1 MKRKEIYP
9 KNHLNIIVI
18 FKILIVSISLLFA
31 SKIALADQND
41 PRLNNLFKKLNETE
55 NQDEIRD
62 LISDIW
68 NIWYEVDDPKVI
80 EYFEKGIQAM
90 NLRNYPLAI
99 RFFNNLIEEDPNF
112 AEGWNKRATV
122 HFMMGNFDQ
131 SMQDIIKTL
140 ELEPRHFGALDGM
153 GLIFIHQG
161 QFQQAIDVYDKMLEI
176 FPFPKSITT
185 KIAIIIIPVQPIFP
199 IINIYIQI
207 SILNKYLYSSF
218 SGAFFIALS
227 ISS

>member
-9 KNHLNIIVI
+9 KNHLNMRVI
-18 FKILIVSISLLFA
+18 FKILILSISLLFA

-161 QFQQAIDVYDKMLEI
+161 QFKQAIDVYDKMLEI
-176 FPFPKSITT
+176 FPFSVKTMD
-185 KIAIIIIPVQPIFP
+185 KKER
-199 IINIYIQI
+199 IQSFI
-207 SILNKYLYSSF
+207 SQST
-218 SGAFFIALS
+218 
-227 ISS
+227 

>member
-18 FKILIVSISLLFA
+18 FKILIISISLLFA

-176 FPFPKSITT
+176 FPFSVKTMD
-185 KIAIIIIPVQPIFP
+185 KKER
-199 IINIYIQI
+199 IQSFI
-207 SILNKYLYSSF
+207 SQST
-218 SGAFFIALS
+218 
-227 ISS
+227 

>member
-9 KNHLNIIVI
+9 KNHLNMKVI
-18 FKILIVSISLLFA
+18 FKIFIVSISLLFA

-90 NLRNYPLAI
+90 NIRNYPLAI

-176 FPFPKSITT
+176 FPFSVKTMD
-185 KIAIIIIPVQPIFP
+185 KKER
-199 IINIYIQI
+199 IQSFI
-207 SILNKYLYSSF
+207 SQST
-218 SGAFFIALS
+218 
-227 ISS
+227 

>member
-9 KNHLNIIVI
+9 KNHLNMRAI
-18 FKILIVSISLLFA
+18 FKIFIVSISLLFA

-176 FPFPKSITT
+176 FPFSVKTMDKKERIKS
-185 KIAIIIIPVQPIFP
+185 F
-199 IINIYIQI
+199 I
-207 SILNKYLYSSF
+207 SQST
-218 SGAFFIALS
+218 
-227 ISS
+227 

>member
-1 MKRKEIYP
+1 MR
-9 KNHLNIIVI
+9 VI

-176 FPFPKSITT
+176 FPFSVKTMDKKRENTIVYFSIYVISKNTNNKDSVKKLTNVLNTT
-185 KIAIIIIPVQPIFP
+185 FEETTAF
-199 IINIYIQI
+199 
-207 SILNKYLYSSF
+207 SELYLY
-218 SGAFFIALS
+218 AK
-227 ISS
+227 

>member
-9 KNHLNIIVI
+9 KNHLNMRVI
-18 FKILIVSISLLFA
+18 SKILIVSISLLFA

-99 RFFNNLIEEDPNF
+99 RFFDNLIEEDPNF

-176 FPFPKSITT
+176 FPFSVKTMD
-185 KIAIIIIPVQPIFP
+185 KKER
-199 IINIYIQI
+199 IQSFI
-207 SILNKYLYSSF
+207 SQST
-218 SGAFFIALS
+218 
-227 ISS
+227 

>member
-1 MKRKEIYP
+1 MKRKEIYL
-9 KNHLNIIVI
+9 KNHLNMRIM
-18 FKILIVSISLLFA
+18 FKIFIISISILFA
-31 SKIALADQND
+31 SKIAIADQND

-90 NLRNYPLAI
+90 NIRNYPLAI

-122 HFMMGNFDQ
+122 HFMMGNFDE

-176 FPFPKSITT
+176 FPFSVKTMD
-185 KIAIIIIPVQPIFP
+185 KKER
-199 IINIYIQI
+199 IQSFI
-207 SILNKYLYSSF
+207 SQST
-218 SGAFFIALS
+218 
-227 ISS
+227 

>member
-1 MKRKEIYP
+1 MKRKEIYS
-9 KNHLNIIVI
+9 KNHLNMRVI
-18 FKILIVSISLLFA
+18 FKILIISISLLFV

-55 NQDEIRD
+55 NQDEIRN

-99 RFFNNLIEEDPNF
+99 KYFNNLIEEDPNF

-176 FPFPKSITT
+176 FPFSVKTMD
-185 KIAIIIIPVQPIFP
+185 KKER
-199 IINIYIQI
+199 IQSFI
-207 SILNKYLYSSF
+207 SQST
-218 SGAFFIALS
+218 
-227 ISS
+227 

>member
-1 MKRKEIYP
+1 MKRKEIYL
-9 KNHLNIIVI
+9 KNHLNMRVM
-18 FKILIVSISLLFA
+18 FKIFIISISILFA
-31 SKIALADQND
+31 SKIAIADQND

-80 EYFEKGIQAM
+80 EYCEKGIQAM
-90 NLRNYPLAI
+90 NIRNYPLAI

-176 FPFPKSITT
+176 FPFSVKTMD
-185 KIAIIIIPVQPIFP
+185 KKER
-199 IINIYIQI
+199 IQSFI
-207 SILNKYLYSSF
+207 SQST
-218 SGAFFIALS
+218 
-227 ISS
+227 

>member
-9 KNHLNIIVI
+9 KNHLNMRVI
-18 FKILIVSISLLFA
+18 FKILIISTSLLFA

-161 QFQQAIDVYDKMLEI
+161 QFQQALDVYDKMLEI
-176 FPFPKSITT
+176 FPFSVKTMD
-185 KIAIIIIPVQPIFP
+185 KKER
-199 IINIYIQI
+199 IQSFI
-207 SILNKYLYSSF
+207 SQST
-218 SGAFFIALS
+218 
-227 ISS
+227 

>member
-9 KNHLNIIVI
+9 KNHLNMRVI
-18 FKILIVSISLLFA
+18 FKILIISISLLFA

-161 QFQQAIDVYDKMLEI
+161 QFQEAIEVYDKMLEI
-176 FPFPKSITT
+176 FPFST
-185 KIAIIIIPVQPIFP
+185 KTMDKKER
-199 IINIYIQI
+199 IQSFI
-207 SILNKYLYSSF
+207 SQST
-218 SGAFFIALS
+218 
-227 ISS
+227 

>member
-9 KNHLNIIVI
+9 KNHLNMRVI
-18 FKILIVSISLLFA
+18 FKILIISISFLFA

-176 FPFPKSITT
+176 FPFSVKTMD
-185 KIAIIIIPVQPIFP
+185 KKER
-199 IINIYIQI
+199 IQSFI
-207 SILNKYLYSSF
+207 SQST
-218 SGAFFIALS
+218 
-227 ISS
+227 

>member
-9 KNHLNIIVI
+9 KNHLNMRVI

-31 SKIALADQND
+31 SKAALADQND
-41 PRLNNLFKKLNETE
+41 PRLSNLFKKLNETE

-153 GLIFIHQG
+153 GLIFIHLG
-161 QFQQAIDVYDKMLEI
+161 QFKQAIDVYDKMLEI
-176 FPFPKSITT
+176 FPFSEKTMD
-185 KIAIIIIPVQPIFP
+185 KKER
-199 IINIYIQI
+199 IQ
-207 SILNKYLYSSF
+207 SF
-218 SGAFFIALS
+218 LS
-227 ISS
+227 QST

>member
-9 KNHLNIIVI
+9 KNHLNMRVI
-18 FKILIVSISLLFA
+18 SKILIVSISLLFA

-176 FPFPKSITT
+176 FPFVLKLWI
-185 KIAIIIIPVQPIFP
+185 KKREYNRLFLNLR
-199 IINIYIQI
+199 NIK
-207 SILNKYLYSSF
+207 KY
-218 SGAFFIALS
+218 
-227 ISS
+227 

>member
-1 MKRKEIYP
+1 MKRKEIYL
-9 KNHLNIIVI
+9 KNHLNMRVF

-176 FPFPKSITT
+176 FPFSVKTMD
-185 KIAIIIIPVQPIFP
+185 KKQR
-199 IINIYIQI
+199 IQSFI
-207 SILNKYLYSSF
+207 SQST
-218 SGAFFIALS
+218 
-227 ISS
+227 

>member
-9 KNHLNIIVI
+9 KNHLNMRVI
-18 FKILIVSISLLFA
+18 SKILIVSISLLFA

-99 RFFNNLIEEDPNF
+99 RFFNNLIDEDPNF

-161 QFQQAIDVYDKMLEI
+161 QFQQALDVYDKMLEI
-176 FPFPKSITT
+176 FPFSVKTMD
-185 KIAIIIIPVQPIFP
+185 KKER
-199 IINIYIQI
+199 IQSFI
-207 SILNKYLYSSF
+207 SQST
-218 SGAFFIALS
+218 
-227 ISS
+227 

>member
-9 KNHLNIIVI
+9 KNHLNMRVI

-31 SKIALADQND
+31 SNIALADQND

-176 FPFPKSITT
+176 FPFSVKTMD
-185 KIAIIIIPVQPIFP
+185 KKER
-199 IINIYIQI
+199 IQSFI
-207 SILNKYLYSSF
+207 SQST
-218 SGAFFIALS
+218 
-227 ISS
+227 

>member
-9 KNHLNIIVI
+9 KSHLNMRAI

-176 FPFPKSITT
+176 FPFSVKTMD
-185 KIAIIIIPVQPIFP
+185 KKER
-199 IINIYIQI
+199 IQSFI
-207 SILNKYLYSSF
+207 SQST
-218 SGAFFIALS
+218 
-227 ISS
+227 

>member
-9 KNHLNIIVI
+9 KNHLNMRII
-18 FKILIVSISLLFA
+18 FKIFIVSISLLFA

-176 FPFPKSITT
+176 FPFSVKTMD
-185 KIAIIIIPVQPIFP
+185 KKER
-199 IINIYIQI
+199 IQSFI
-207 SILNKYLYSSF
+207 SQST
-218 SGAFFIALS
+218 
-227 ISS
+227 

>member
-9 KNHLNIIVI
+9 KNHLNMRVI
-18 FKILIVSISLLFA
+18 SKILIVSISLLFA

-176 FPFPKSITT
+176 FPFSVKTMDKKERIQSI
-185 KIAIIIIPVQPIFP
+185 
-199 IINIYIQI
+199 I
-207 SILNKYLYSSF
+207 SQST
-218 SGAFFIALS
+218 
-227 ISS
+227 

>member
-9 KNHLNIIVI
+9 KNHLNMRVI
-18 FKILIVSISLLFA
+18 SKILIISISLFFA

-176 FPFPKSITT
+176 FPFSVKTMD
-185 KIAIIIIPVQPIFP
+185 KKER
-199 IINIYIQI
+199 IQSFI
-207 SILNKYLYSSF
+207 SQST
-218 SGAFFIALS
+218 
-227 ISS
+227 

>member
-9 KNHLNIIVI
+9 KNHLNMRVI
-18 FKILIVSISLLFA
+18 FKILIVSISILFA
-31 SKIALADQND
+31 CKIALADQND

-176 FPFPKSITT
+176 FPFSVKTMDKKERIQSI
-185 KIAIIIIPVQPIFP
+185 
-199 IINIYIQI
+199 I
-207 SILNKYLYSSF
+207 SQST
-218 SGAFFIALS
+218 
-227 ISS
+227 

>member
-9 KNHLNIIVI
+9 KNHLNMRVI
-18 FKILIVSISLLFA
+18 FKIFIVSISLLFA

-176 FPFPKSITT
+176 FPFSVKTMDKKERIKS
-185 KIAIIIIPVQPIFP
+185 F
-199 IINIYIQI
+199 I
-207 SILNKYLYSSF
+207 SQST
-218 SGAFFIALS
+218 
-227 ISS
+227 

>member
-9 KNHLNIIVI
+9 KNHLNMRVI
-18 FKILIVSISLLFA
+18 FKILIVSISILFA

-176 FPFPKSITT
+176 FPFSVKTMD
-185 KIAIIIIPVQPIFP
+185 KKER
-199 IINIYIQI
+199 IQSFI
-207 SILNKYLYSSF
+207 SQST
-218 SGAFFIALS
+218 
-227 ISS
+227 

>member
-9 KNHLNIIVI
+9 KNHLNMRAI
-18 FKILIVSISLLFA
+18 FKILLVSISLSFA
-31 SKIALADQND
+31 SKMVLADQND

-131 SMQDIIKTL
+131 SMNDIIKTL

-153 GLIFIHQG
+153 GLIFIHKG

-176 FPFPKSITT
+176 FPFSVKTMD
-185 KIAIIIIPVQPIFP
+185 KKQR
-199 IINIYIQI
+199 IQSFI
-207 SILNKYLYSSF
+207 SQST
-218 SGAFFIALS
+218 
-227 ISS
+227 

>member
-9 KNHLNIIVI
+9 KNHLNMRVI
-18 FKILIVSISLLFA
+18 FKILIVSISFLFA

-176 FPFPKSITT
+176 FPFSVKTMD
-185 KIAIIIIPVQPIFP
+185 KKER
-199 IINIYIQI
+199 IQSFI
-207 SILNKYLYSSF
+207 SQST
-218 SGAFFIALS
+218 
-227 ISS
+227 

>member
-9 KNHLNIIVI
+9 RNHLNMRVI

-161 QFQQAIDVYDKMLEI
+161 QFRQAIDVYDKMLEI
-176 FPFPKSITT
+176 FPFSVKTMD
-185 KIAIIIIPVQPIFP
+185 KKER
-199 IINIYIQI
+199 IQSFI
-207 SILNKYLYSSF
+207 SQST
-218 SGAFFIALS
+218 
-227 ISS
+227 

>member
-9 KNHLNIIVI
+9 KNHLNMRVI
-18 FKILIVSISLLFA
+18 FKILIISISLLFA
-31 SKIALADQND
+31 SKIALSDQND

-161 QFQQAIDVYDKMLEI
+161 QFQQALDVYDKMLEI
-176 FPFPKSITT
+176 FPFSVKTMD
-185 KIAIIIIPVQPIFP
+185 KKER
-199 IINIYIQI
+199 IQSFI
-207 SILNKYLYSSF
+207 SQST
-218 SGAFFIALS
+218 
-227 ISS
+227 

>member
-9 KNHLNIIVI
+9 KNHLNMRVI
-18 FKILIVSISLLFA
+18 FKILIISMSLLFA

-176 FPFPKSITT
+176 FPFSVKTMD
-185 KIAIIIIPVQPIFP
+185 KKER
-199 IINIYIQI
+199 IQSFI
-207 SILNKYLYSSF
+207 SQST
-218 SGAFFIALS
+218 
-227 ISS
+227 

>member
-9 KNHLNIIVI
+9 KNHLNMRVI
-18 FKILIVSISLLFA
+18 SKILIVSISLLFA

-176 FPFPKSITT
+176 FPFSVKTMDKKE
-185 KIAIIIIPVQPIFP
+185 KIQSF
-199 IINIYIQI
+199 I
-207 SILNKYLYSSF
+207 SQST
-218 SGAFFIALS
+218 
-227 ISS
+227 